1 MCAWVCVCACGYF
14 KNFVSETLSWNLR
27 TVCCLF
33 LTMKTGG
40 DEKSKWKACE
50 CHFDGVVTVDVVWF
64 GLLVFH
70 YWRRSQVTTDCVFVC
85 ERAWVWVCCVC
96 VCVCSIL
103 STVSIVCEIWI
114 LFCFAGFINHY
125 NLKKLGGHFKFLQLF
140 SDMHNFNNWWFES
153 RKNCVVKPLWFCC
166 SCLFLFKISL
176 VFVYLF

>member
-1 MCAWVCVCACGYF
+1 MR
-14 KNFVSETLSWNLR
+14 KVSEKHVNVTLMELSLW
-27 TVCCLF
+27 
-33 LTMKTGG
+33 M
-40 DEKSKWKACE
+40 
-50 CHFDGVVTVDVVWF
+50 WF
-64 GLLVFH
+64 GL
-70 YWRRSQVTTDCVFVC
+70 VC
-85 ERAWVWVCCVC
+85 LFFTIGGGAKSLQIVCLRVSAHVCVCCVC
-96 VCVCSIL
+96 VVCSIL

-125 NLKKLGGHFKFLQLF
+125 NLKNLGGHFKFLQLF